1 MIREDRGG
9 SVTASERPPARRS
22 FILTL
27 WQEGEQEARSPGLWR
42 FSLEDPRTG
51 QRRAFPT
58 LGALFVALEQEL
70 AGEGMSD
77 HKPWASR

>member
-1 MIREDRGG
+1 M
-9 SVTASERPPARRS
+9 SERPPARRS
-22 FILTL
+22 YILTI
-27 WQEGEQEARSPGLWR
+27 WQEGDQDVKPSGLWR

-58 LGALFVALEQEL
+58 LGALFVALEQEI
-70 AGEGMSD
+70 AGEGMKN

>member
-1 MIREDRGG
+1 
-9 SVTASERPPARRS
+9 VNASERPPARRTY
-22 FILTL
+22 ILTL
-27 WQEGEQEARSPGLWR
+27 WQEGAQESGSPGPWR

-58 LGALFVALEQEL
+58 LGALFVALEQEI
-70 AGEGMSD
+70 AGEGMIE